1 MQIKLG
7 QSVQGV
13 QEWMLPGDSTCQ
25 EGGAVG
31 DKVTVILSLEGSGD
45 ERGIKY
51 ITTTRGA
58 VGGQEWLAILAQGQ
72 PNLI

>member
-1 MQIKLG
+1 
-7 QSVQGV
+7 
-13 QEWMLPGDSTCQ
+13 MLPGDSTCQ
-25 EGGAVG
+25 EGGGEGVVVVG
-31 DKVTVILSLEGSGD
+31 DKVTVILSLEERGD

>member
-1 MQIKLG
+1 MKLG

-13 QEWMLPGDSTCQ
+13 QEFGCCQ
-25 EGGAVG
+25 GTAPAKREGGVVG
-31 DKVTVILSLEGSGD
+31 DKVTVILSLEERGD

>member
-1 MQIKLG
+1 
-7 QSVQGV
+7 
-13 QEWMLPGDSTCQ
+13 MLPGDSTYQ
-25 EGGAVG
+25 GGGREGGVVG
-31 DKVTVILSLEGSGD
+31 DKVTVILSLEERGD